1 LESDEEDPIT
11 EASRANMEAKLEAAE
26 TSVNQLVEEGLDTG
40 TAQVL
45 TELSAIEDTEG
56 DSTLKGLNTP
66 FTTTIPGID
75 DNFQGN
81 SLMYFLLNKDIEKQL
96 NNKTNQ
102 NESSKVDF
110 TPDNDKDLS
119 QNISVNNSVATLPLD
134 SMSGSTQII
143 DLRTAENLAGSG
155 DGSSSA
161 QSQMDNAIVNLEPSR
176 GLSVYESFVRSV

>member
-1 LESDEEDPIT
+1 
-11 EASRANMEAKLEAAE
+11 MGAKLEAAE

-96 NNKTNQ
+96 NNEGK
-102 NESSKVDF
+102 F
-110 TPDNDKDLS
+110 TRDLW
-119 QNISVNNSVATLPLD
+119 
-134 SMSGSTQII
+134 
-143 DLRTAENLAGSG
+143 
-155 DGSSSA
+155 
-161 QSQMDNAIVNLEPSR
+161 
-176 GLSVYESFVRSV
+176 GLLNVELWHRMNRV